1 LETCATLKISR
12 VALALFFAIAG
23 ANHFIAPEPYLAIM
37 PPSLPWPN
45 ALVYFSGAA
54 EIAGALGVLLTTTRK
69 FAALGLMML
78 LIAVFPANIY
88 AAFHGMGIG
97 GRAIPP
103 WLLWARLPLQAV
115 LIAWV
120 YFACWREP
128 RVSRLK

>member
-1 LETCATLKISR
+1 MRFVSR
-12 VALALFFAIAG
+12 LFLAALFVAG
-23 ANHFIAPEPYLAIM
+23 GVGHFLSPDKYLAIM
-37 PPSLPWPN
+37 PPFLPRPA
-45 ALVYFSGAA
+45 ALVFISGAA

-128 RVSRLK
+128 RVPRLK